1 MRHLAILIVVLLFV
15 GAASASAAPAPGVA
29 ARASGVAA
37 PAGVVA
43 PGASGAEAPL
53 PFVGQR
59 ALYKLTLTLPQSTSV
74 VAGGGRMGFEVL
86 DACEGWAVRQRLEM
100 TLVSAEGGVTR
111 MISDYATW
119 EAKNGLSF
127 RFHTLDMTNGEVTDR
142 LTGEAHL
149 TREGGP
155 GEVVYSEPTHKT
167 VALPAG
173 TLFPMAQ
180 TEAIIRAARAGK
192 KFMATPLF
200 DGTDASGASWSSVA
214 IEGWDSHLPADVESG
229 FPALA
234 GLPSTRVSVAFFNR
248 KPSAMLPTF
257 EIGLRYF
264 LNGVADHLVLN
275 FSGFSMQGR
284 MVDLSILPSHC

>member
-1 MRHLAILIVVLLFV
+1 MRHLATLIVVLFFA
-15 GAASASAAPAPGVA
+15 GTAAASAAPAA
-29 ARASGVAA
+29 LA
-37 PAGVVA
+37 A
-43 PGASGAEAPL
+43 PGAAGGEVPL
-53 PFVGQR
+53 PFVGQQ

-74 VAGGGRMGFEVL
+74 VAGSGRMGFEVL

-100 TLVSAEGGVTR
+100 ALVSAAGAVTR
-111 MISDYATW
+111 TISDYATW
-119 EAKNGLSF
+119 EAKDGLKF

-142 LTGEAHL
+142 LAGEAHL
-149 TREGGP
+149 ERAGGP
-155 GEVVYSEPTHKT
+155 GEVVYSEPTHKK

-200 DGTDASGASWSSVA
+200 DGTDATGASWSSVA
-214 IEGWDSHLPADVESG
+214 IEGWDARLPPGTESS

-234 GLPSTRVSVAFFNR
+234 GLPSTRVRVAFFNR
-248 KPSAMLPTF
+248 KPSTMVPTF

-264 LNGVADHLVLN
+264 LNGVADHLLLN
-275 FSGFSMQGR
+275 FSGFSMQGK
-284 MVDLSILPSHC
+284 MVHLSILPSHC